1 MKKQT
6 TLKNWWKINYKWSL
20 SLAAFIIAC
29 LILAYNISRGSFK
42 DMAQAYADPTLFQNA
57 ITKAN
62 ENTKVIQVFGTLEP
76 IDNLAILEGN
86 TKYTNDN
93 KAIEATVRVIGKKA
107 QGKMDISAQKNGSEW
122 TYGLIKLRVAKTG
135 QEITVIK
142 C

>member
-1 MKKQT
+1 
-6 TLKNWWKINYKWSL
+6 
-20 SLAAFIIAC
+20 
-29 LILAYNISRGSFK
+29 
-42 DMAQAYADPTLFQNA
+42 MAQAYADPTLFQNA

-107 QGKMDISAQKNGSEW
+107 QGKMDISAQKTGSEW
-122 TYGLIKLRVAKTG
+122 TYELIKLRVTKTG

>member
-29 LILAYNISRGSFK
+29 LILAYNISQGSFK

-107 QGKMDISAQKNGSEW
+107 QGKMDISAQKTGSEW
-122 TYGLIKLRVAKTG
+122 TYELIKLRVTKTG

>member
-20 SLAAFIIAC
+20 SLSAFIIAC
-29 LILAYNISRGSFK
+29 LILAYNISWGSFK

-62 ENTKVIQVFGTLEP
+62 ENTKVIKVFGTLEP

-107 QGKMDISAQKNGSEW
+107 QGKMDISAQKTGSEW
-122 TYGLIKLRVAKTG
+122 TYGLIKLRVTKTG

>member
-20 SLAAFIIAC
+20 SLAAFIIAS

-93 KAIEATVRVIGKKA
+93 KAIEATVR
-107 QGKMDISAQKNGSEW
+107 
-122 TYGLIKLRVAKTG
+122 
-135 QEITVIK
+135 
-142 C
+142 

>member
-42 DMAQAYADPTLFQNA
+42 DVARAYADPTLFQNA

-86 TKYTNDN
+86 TKYSNDN
-93 KAIEATVRVIGKKA
+93 KAIEATVRVIGKSTGQNGHFCPKT
-107 QGKMDISAQKNGSEW
+107 GSEW
-122 TYGLIKLRVAKTG
+122 TYGLIKLRVAKTR

-142 C
+142 Y